1 MSFAQILQGIHSY
14 PVEPKD
20 ADAKDS
26 YIEINKQ
33 RQFVPTENFDLTVA
47 YEGDVNTQII
57 TFKCPNSYEGHSFDE
72 CQKILRWK
80 NLADGAE
87 GVTFLSSAMET
98 DLMVL
103 TWELPAE
110 ACVTAGTLQIAI
122 EIYDSQDWDDG
133 TTRKRYSWNTP
144 PYSGLQIGKSLNS
157 VALLTIPTDKL
168 LLVDTD
174 TKNILAPTGYNNTI
188 CSYGE
193 VGFAKVYFLVDK
205 EVFDNFGDDKDGPI
219 INVYVKMN
227 GYLGC
232 DSSNKDPDKNN
243 ITVEEHQSGKKLVIW
258 NVPAGVT
265 AGRPGPGEMQIMLN
279 ITNSKATKS
288 WSTNTY
294 SGLKVAESILG
305 IPAQG
310 GSEWD
315 LLTDLINGEIKEY
328 LEESNFIIDANL

>member
-1 MSFAQILQGIHSY
+1 MMSDFNKVLNGLHDISRDSKIITDDSQ
-14 PVEPKD
+14 
-20 ADAKDS
+20 S
-26 YIEINKQ
+26 YIEINNK
-33 RQFVPTENFDLTVA
+33 RQFTLSPEFDTIIA
-47 YEGDVNTQII
+47 YEGDVNTQVI
-57 TFKCPNSYEGHSFDE
+57 TIKCIASFDGHNLSQ
-72 CQKILRWK
+72 CAYRVLRWK
-80 NLADGAE
+80 NLASGAE
-87 GVTFLSSAMET
+87 GVS
-98 DLMVL
+98 DLIEEEEKD
-103 TWELPAE
+103 TYSWHIPAE
-110 ACVTAGTLQIAI
+110 ACTMAGSL
-122 EIYDSQDWDDG
+122 EISVEFFDTQDWDDE
-133 TTRKRYSWNTP
+133 TTRKVFSWNTP
-144 PYSGLQIGKSLNS
+144 SYSGLSVGKSLNS

-174 TKNILAPTGYNNTI
+174 TKNIIAPTGYNNTI

-205 EVFDNFGDDKDGPI
+205 EVFDNFRDDKDGPI

-232 DSSNKDPDKNN
+232 DGSN
-243 ITVEEHQSGKKLVIW
+243 IVVEEHQSGKKLVIW

-279 ITNSKATKS
+279 ITNSTTYTPEKKS

-294 SGLKVAESILG
+294 SRLKVAESILG

-310 GSEWD
+310 DSKWD
-315 LLTDLINGEIKEY
+315 LLTDLINEEIREY